1 VWVDT
6 LRDMLDAK
14 TDMYMAL
21 FEENDVNGKVLLN
34 LDVHKLEKV
43 GVKSL
48 GHREQ
53 IVDAIVSL
61 REAAGMPHGPRP
73 GEFEA
78 AMRAQNAPPRH
89 PPKLVA
95 TEAAPAAAPVAA
107 PAAHAPAANSTW
119 VTADRVAWSQSGR
132 TDIEYF
138 LFLDGVGS
146 VPKVSQ
152 RPPAPEGPAAPAQHL
167 LTSPTEYLFSE
178 SAPCQQPPCAAA
190 PYLLAR
196 RAPRRP
202 ARAAPRAILQP
213 CALCRKTSPCPSA
226 SSRSRCVCAASTGP
240 TSSTASRGL
249 RCARRGPLERAGG
262 G

>member
-1 VWVDT
+1 VGT

-14 TDMYMAL
+14 TDTYMAL

-34 LDVHKLEKV
+34 LDVHKLEKI

-107 PAAHAPAANSTW
+107 PAAHAPAADSAW

-146 VPKVSQ
+146 VPKVSSALPLRRA
-152 RPPAPEGPAAPAQHL
+152 RPRPHS
-167 LTSPTEYLFSE
+167 TCSSPLRSTCS
-178 SAPCQQPPCAAA
+178 
-190 PYLLAR
+190 R
-196 RAPRRP
+196 RAPLP
-202 ARAAPRAILQP
+202 TTAPP
-213 CALCRKTSPCPSA
+213 PPSPLPPVLTGHV
-226 SSRSRCVCAASTGP
+226 SSLLP
-240 TSSTASRGL
+240 Y
-249 RCARRGPLERAGG
+249 
-262 G
+262 